1 MAWVTALHS
10 FFKVITLV
18 CSNFENAIHCS
29 KWMHRR
35 QVANRFYQKF
45 TIAFGFLF
53 SKDILPPTIVSNRS
67 KKRFFPA
74 RLSMINTGQ
83 VRNMKWKDKK
93 RKRREGECCD
103 IDGSKSFT
111 CKQAAKAKEAGNVT
125 NLLTILQRENLG
137 GKVCVCLLFFCV
149 YVFGCVC
156 LCMCVLCICVR
167 LYMCLSVC
175 VSVCVCAYVSV
186 YECVCVCLC
195 VSVSLIFLCLSVC
208 DLCVCVC
215 VYCFFVCVCVYVSV
229 YVFVMCLC
237 VCVFLCV

>member
-1 MAWVTALHS
+1 
-10 FFKVITLV
+10 
-18 CSNFENAIHCS
+18 
-29 KWMHRR
+29 MHRR
-35 QVANRFYQKF
+35 QVANRFYQIF
-45 TIAFGFLF
+45 TITFGFLF

-111 CKQAAKAKEAGNVT
+111 CKQPKPKKLETLQIYSQYFKER
-125 NLLTILQRENLG
+125 ILVEKCVSVYCFFVYVCLC
-137 GKVCVCLLFFCV
+137 VCV
-149 YVFGCVC
+149 CVC

-167 LYMCLSVC
+167 LHMCLSVC

-208 DLCVCVC
+208 DLCVCV
-215 VYCFFVCVCVYVSV
+215 YCFLYVSVCMRVSMCLLCVCVCVSV
-229 YVFVMCLC
+229 CLC
-237 VCVFLCV
+237 VSVCVKKVYTIWSYGIPIF